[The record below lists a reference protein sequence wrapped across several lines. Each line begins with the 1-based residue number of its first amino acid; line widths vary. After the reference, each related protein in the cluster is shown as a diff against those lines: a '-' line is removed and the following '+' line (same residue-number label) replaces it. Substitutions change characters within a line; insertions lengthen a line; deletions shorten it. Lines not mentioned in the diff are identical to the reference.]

1 MTARDG
7 GLVRSFRG
15 AWSGLVTAYR
25 QERNLRLHA
34 AAAWLVLGLAALA
47 GVTAGE
53 GVDLV
58 LLVGLVLVAELVNTA
73 MERLGDVEAGN
84 RFSVLVGEAK
94 RVAAAAVLIS
104 AIAAMGG
111 GILIFAPRLPAML
124 RRADAFLL
132 DHPLAVGLHLSVLLI
147 LSRQAM
153 TGRRV
158 ARRSGR

>member
-7 GLVRSFRG
+7 SLVRSFRG
-15 AWSGLVTAYR
+15 AWSGLLTAYR
-25 QERNLRLHA
+25 QEPNLRFHA
-34 AAAWLVLGLAALA
+34 AAAWLVLGTAVLA
-47 GVTAGE
+47 GVTAAE
-53 GVDLV
+53 GVDLI
-58 LLVGLVLVAELVNTA
+58 LLAGLVFVAELVNTA

-124 RRADAFLL
+124 RRADAFLV